1 MSEFCDSA
9 CAEFCT
15 ELADLRRIGCCAQ
28 N

>member
-9 CAEFCT
+9 RTEFCT
-15 ELADLRRIGCCAQ
+15 ELVNPCRIGRCAQ